1 MKNAIIIP
9 NYLKEKSLVFSKEAK
24 TLLEEKNYNP
34 IILGENEKF
43 EGEADFALVLGGDGT
58 IIRAS
63 KQLYGTNIAML
74 GINFG
79 HLGYL
84 TECNPETAM
93 YSIEK
98 LINGDCVV
106 ENRIMLSCEL
116 IRDDK
121 VEKSFIA
128 LNEIVLNRATFMKA
142 FKMEIY
148 MNARHTN
155 TILGDGV
162 IVATPTGSTSYNLS
176 AGGPILTPTAN
187 NMVIT
192 QIAPIYFPS
201 TPLVTAG
208 DDFIEIKV
216 KIDNST
222 KKGKVVLEV
231 DGSESVEIENNDVIR
246 IKRADFFARTIKVS
260 NKSFY
265 QILKEK
271 LSKANYQE
279 G

>member
-9 NYLKEKSLVFSKEAK
+9 NYLKEKSLEFSKEAK
-24 TLLEEKNYNP
+24 ILLEKKGYNP
-34 IILGENEKF
+34 IILCENEAF
-43 EGEADFALVLGGDGT
+43 NGEADFALVLGGDGT

-63 KQLYGTNIAML
+63 KQLYGTDIAVL

-84 TECNPETAM
+84 TECNPETA
-93 YSIEK
+93 IDAINK
-98 LINGDCVV
+98 LIKGEHTI
-106 ENRIMLSCEL
+106 ENRLMLECTL
-116 IRDDK
+116 IREGK
-121 VEKSFIA
+121 EIHKFIA
-128 LNEIVLNRATFMKA
+128 LNEVSLNRATLMKA

-148 MNARHTN
+148 VNNKHTN
-155 TILGDGV
+155 TVLGDGL
-162 IVATPTGSTSYNLS
+162 IIATPTGSTSYNFS

-208 DDFIEIKV
+208 DDVIDV
-216 KIDNST
+216 KINISNIT
-222 KKGKVVLEV
+222 KKGSVALEI
-231 DGSESVEIENNDVIR
+231 DGSESIEIKDNDEIR
-246 IKRADFFARTIKVS
+246 VKRAMYNAKIIKVS
-260 NKSFY
+260 DKSFY
-265 QILKEK
+265 QLLKEK
-271 LSKANYQE
+271 LSKAN